1 MSEANRLRKVQL
13 NFRVTER
20 EKELIEARMQEIG
33 TTNREAYLRKIA
45 IDGILVKLEVPE
57 LKEIVSLMRRTS
69 NNINQIARRLNET
82 GRIYEVDI
90 ADVQNLIN
98 DIIIADH
105 IPIPLRRH
113 MVKKIYDILLL
124 HFTSPVFLFT
134 ISQLYSSCK
143 KKPPGGGFFL
153 IPFI

>member
-20 EKELIEARMQEIG
+20 EKELIEDRMQEMG

-45 IDGILVKLEVPE
+45 IDGMLVKLEVPE

-69 NNINQIARRLNET
+69 NNVNQIARRLNEN

-90 ADVQNLIN
+90 TDIQNQQEQLWDMLNSLIT
-98 DIIIADH
+98 
-105 IPIPLRRH
+105 
-113 MVKKIYDILLL
+113 KISEI
-124 HFTSPVFLFT
+124 
-134 ISQLYSSCK
+134 
-143 KKPPGGGFFL
+143 G
-153 IPFI
+153 

>member
-1 MSEANRLRKVQL
+1 MSEANRVRKVQL
-13 NFRVTER
+13 NFRVAER
-20 EKELIEARMQEIG
+20 EKQLIEERMQEIG

-90 ADVQNLIN
+90 TDVQNQQEQLWDMLNSLIT
-98 DIIIADH
+98 
-105 IPIPLRRH
+105 
-113 MVKKIYDILLL
+113 KISEI
-124 HFTSPVFLFT
+124 
-134 ISQLYSSCK
+134 
-143 KKPPGGGFFL
+143 G
-153 IPFI
+153 

>member
-1 MSEANRLRKVQL
+1 MSAANRVRKVQL

-20 EKELIEARMQEIG
+20 EKQLIEERMQEIG

-45 IDGILVKLEVPE
+45 IDGMLVKLEVPE

-90 ADVQNLIN
+90 TDVQNQQEQLWDMLNSLIT
-98 DIIIADH
+98 
-105 IPIPLRRH
+105 
-113 MVKKIYDILLL
+113 KISGI
-124 HFTSPVFLFT
+124 
-134 ISQLYSSCK
+134 
-143 KKPPGGGFFL
+143 G
-153 IPFI
+153 

>member
-1 MSEANRLRKVQL
+1 MSEANRVRKVQL

-20 EKELIEARMQEIG
+20 EKELIEDRMQEMG

-45 IDGILVKLEVPE
+45 IDGMVVKLEVPE

-90 ADVQNLIN
+90 TDVQNQQEQLWDMLNSLIT
-98 DIIIADH
+98 
-105 IPIPLRRH
+105 
-113 MVKKIYDILLL
+113 KISGI
-124 HFTSPVFLFT
+124 
-134 ISQLYSSCK
+134 
-143 KKPPGGGFFL
+143 G
-153 IPFI
+153 